1 VHAPLGAQLHEPRG
15 HLTATRVV
23 DADEQH
29 LGHLLGHRGGQIST
43 VINAWMMPLMKAL
56 AD

>member
-1 VHAPLGAQLHEPRG
+1 
-15 HLTATRVV
+15 V